1 MLWDTVVIG
10 AGQAG
15 LSAGYW
21 LKSMS
26 GQENFLILDRH
37 SGVGEV
43 WHQRYESLRL
53 FTPRSHSSL
62 PGLHLA
68 GDPKG
73 FPDKNEISLYLQ
85 QYAEHFQLPIRF
97 NTEVT
102 SVRKE
107 QGIFIIDSKQET
119 FQARR
124 LIMATG
130 PFQHPSVPA
139 FSQVVPKDIL
149 QLHSSLY
156 KEPSQLQEGN
166 VLVVGGGNSGAQ
178 IAVELSS
185 VKLTYLAT
193 SQTPRYVPLTIGNRS
208 FFWWLD
214 RLGILKASSS
224 SWVGR
229 ILRSQG
235 DPIFGYE
242 LKEAVRYGKVMLKK
256 RVVNV
261 THSGVHFQDGSVES
275 VRNIIWATG
284 FYSRYE
290 WLHIEGALD
299 SFGQV
304 LHSQGVSPV
313 KGLYF
318 AGLPWQTHRG
328 SALLT
333 GVGQDTRRMVEAM
346 NEKRN

>member
-1 MLWDTVVIG
+1 MLWDTIVIG

-21 LKSMS
+21 LKCILAK
-26 GQENFLILDRH
+26 ENFLILDRN
-37 SGVGEV
+37 SRAGEV
-43 WHQRYESLRL
+43 WRERYESLRL

-62 PGLHLA
+62 PGLHLD
-68 GDPKG
+68 GDPDG

-85 QYAEHFQLPIRF
+85 QYADHFQLPIHF
-97 NTEVT
+97 DTEVV
-102 SVRKE
+102 SVHKE
-107 QGIFIIDSKQET
+107 QET
-119 FQARR
+119 FIITSKQGTYQARR
-124 LIMATG
+124 LIIATG
-130 PFQHPSVPA
+130 PFQHPNIPVFAGAVPGD
-139 FSQVVPKDIL
+139 VL
-149 QLHSSLY
+149 QMHSSLY
-156 KEPSQLQEGN
+156 KQPSQLQEGN

-185 VKLTYLAT
+185 VGTTYLAT
-193 SQTPRYVPLTIGNRS
+193 SQTPKFVPLKIGGKS

-214 RLGILKASSS
+214 RLSILKSSSS
-224 SWVGR
+224 SWIGKT
-229 ILRSQG
+229 LRRQG

-242 LKEAVRYGKVMLKK
+242 LKEAVRYGKVILKK
-256 RVVNV
+256 RVVDV
-261 THSGVHFQDGSVES
+261 TSSGVRFQDGSVES

-284 FYSRYE
+284 FYSSYE

-299 SFGQV
+299 RYGQV

-313 KGLYF
+313 EGLYF